1 MKNSRI
7 VLITGGAKGIGK
19 ELARHFLQL
28 NDRVFILDIDR
39 SAGIETV
46 QELQASGDIYFLHG
60 DVSLEQDVARAI
72 EKVNR
77 LGGGLHVLINNAAI
91 SVNRDLQELSLDEW
105 SRVIG
110 VNLTGP
116 FLCAKHAMPHLRKS
130 GGCIINICSTR
141 AFMSETGTEA
151 YSASKGGL
159 ASLTHALA
167 MSYGPEVRVNAI
179 SPGWIDTSGSTKRA
193 EQEGESLQPEDHQQH
208 PCGRVGRADDIA
220 RLAEFLADGRNS
232 FITGQNFVADGG
244 MTRKMIYV

>member
-1 MKNSRI
+1 MKTHRI
-7 VLITGGAKGIGK
+7 ILITGGAKGIGK

-46 QELQASGDIYFLHG
+46 QELQPSGDIYFLHG

-72 EKVNR
+72 EKVSR

-105 SRVIG
+105 NRVIG

-116 FLCAKHAMPHLRKS
+116 FLCSRHAGPHLRKN

-141 AFMSETGTEA
+141 AFMSEPGTEA

-159 ASLTHALA
+159 DALTHALA

-179 SPGWIDTSGSTKRA
+179 SPGWIDTSGLTNRTDQGSEPLR
-193 EQEGESLQPEDHQQH
+193 PEDHRQH

-220 RLAEFLADGRNS
+220 RLAEFLADDRNS